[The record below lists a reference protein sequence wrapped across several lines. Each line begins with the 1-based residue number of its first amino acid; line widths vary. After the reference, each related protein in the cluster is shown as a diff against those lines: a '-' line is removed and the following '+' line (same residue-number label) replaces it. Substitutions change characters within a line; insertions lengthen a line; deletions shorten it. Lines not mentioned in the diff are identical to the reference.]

1 MPLKRDKH
9 HALLLDLAVMLCS
22 VPEFA
27 AAVHGRTLVPLLACC
42 RGDRKGAEVGYDDLS
57 AALAPGALACG
68 LLGVAVELLRRSP
81 TAPST
86 TREERRWLGRPRR

>member
-1 MPLKRDKH
+1 MPLERDKH

-42 RGDRKGAEVGYDDLS
+42 RGDRKGAEVGYDDLLS
-57 AALAPGALACG
+57 LIHI
-68 LLGVAVELLRRSP
+68 
-81 TAPST
+81 
-86 TREERRWLGRPRR
+86 